1 MENNELYGTL
11 VLVHPDLKNDP
22 AGQQGKVGILSY
34 IDSRDE
40 IYVGFENGREGK
52 YSPDALMSLK
62 DKSEIF
68 PDLMANGSKLDL
80 SEYKDLYKISLLQDR
95 GRSTDIVHAL
105 EIAAKNPAIWDKSL
119 VAVDQLLAPRMAQ
132 SVGR

>member
-34 IDSRDE
+34 IDSSDE

-68 PDLMANGSKLDL
+68 PDLASTTWAITPDP
-80 SEYKDLYKISLLQDR
+80 SSR
-95 GRSTDIVHAL
+95 GPLAVVFDGVAASAL
-105 EIAAKNPAIWDKSL
+105 ETPVRRFRPPAAATP
-119 VAVDQLLAPRMAQ
+119 VAAAPMDAFLRK
-132 SVGR
+132 

>member
-1 MENNELYGTL
+1 MCL
-11 VLVHPDLKNDP
+11 VPT
-22 AGQQGKVGILSY
+22 
-34 IDSRDE
+34 
-40 IYVGFENGREGK
+40 
-52 YSPDALMSLK
+52 
-62 DKSEIF
+62 KSEIF